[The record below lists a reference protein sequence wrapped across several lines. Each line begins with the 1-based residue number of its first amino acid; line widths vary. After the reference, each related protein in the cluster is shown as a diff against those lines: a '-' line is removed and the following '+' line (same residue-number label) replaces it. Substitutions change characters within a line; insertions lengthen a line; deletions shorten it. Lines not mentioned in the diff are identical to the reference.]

1 MALAGGK
8 LTPVSAQGAS
18 MTQQIDLGISGK
30 KKSLPLV
37 GQDVMLDIDAEL
49 KAFEDAERE
58 KLGLEIEKRWLED
71 MANLQFTK
79 SEKAGITLLIGGL
92 TMAHDY
98 LVSGAFT
105 SLGYNTVP
113 LDAPNYDALRAGKE
127 FGNRGQCNPTYFTV
141 GNLVKYLVFL
151 RDEKGIS
158 TKEIVDKY
166 VFLTAGACGPCRFG
180 MYVTE
185 YRKALRDAGFDGF
198 RVMLF
203 QQQGGLSQA
212 TGEVSGLE
220 LTPPFFIGLLKG
232 LIAGDVINGIGYR
245 LRPCEVV
252 PGSTDNATKQAK
264 QICYDALLNKKSIL
278 RALMKSKKLFEA
290 VEVDRTIPKP
300 KVAII

>member
-1 MALAGGK
+1 
-8 LTPVSAQGAS
+8 
-18 MTQQIDLGISGK
+18 MTQQIDLGATGK
-30 KKSLPLV
+30 KKSLPLA
-37 GQDVMLDIDAEL
+37 GQSVMSDIDAEL

-58 KLGLEIEKRWLED
+58 KLGLEIEQRWLED

-141 GNLVKYLVFL
+141 GNLVKYLVYL
-151 RDEKGIS
+151 RDERGVS
-158 TKEIVDKY
+158 TKDIVDKY

-203 QQQGGLSQA
+203 QQTGGLKQA
-212 TGEVSGLE
+212 TGDELGLE
-220 LTPPFFIGLLKG
+220 LNPLFFWSIVKG
-232 LIAGDVINGIGYR
+232 MVAGDVLNAYGYR
-245 LRPCEVV
+245 VRPYEKRK
-252 PGSTDNATKQAK
+252 GQANEQLEK
-264 QICYDALLNKKSIL
+264 
-278 RALMKSKKLFEA
+278 
-290 VEVDRTIPKP
+290 
-300 KVAII
+300 

>member
-1 MALAGGK
+1 
-8 LTPVSAQGAS
+8 
-18 MTQQIDLGISGK
+18 MTQQIDLGISAK

-79 SEKAGITLLIGGL
+79 SEKAKITLLIGGL

-105 SLGYNTVP
+105 SLGYNTIP
-113 LDAPNYDALRAGKE
+113 LDAPDYDALRAGKE

-141 GNLVKYLVFL
+141 GNLVKYLVYL
-151 RDEKGIS
+151 RDVKGMP
-158 TKEIVDKY
+158 TKDVVDNF

-212 TGEVSGLE
+212 TGEESGLE
-220 LTPPFFIGLLKG
+220 LTPPFFIALLKG
-232 LIAGDVINGIGYR
+232 LLAGDVLNGIGYR
-245 LRPCEVV
+245 LRPFEIE
-252 PGSTDNATKQAK
+252 PGATDKAMDQAK
-264 QICYDALLNKKSIL
+264 KNCHDALL
-278 RALMKSKKLFEA
+278 
-290 VEVDRTIPKP
+290 
-300 KVAII
+300 